1 MLICSDID
9 YLLNVLDGGIGEGN
23 GVFFFIVSLFINF
36 FRRDDEEF
44 LGSNSFFCN
53 RGLNYFGYFI
63 LL

>member
-1 MLICSDID
+1 MLMCSDID

-23 GVFFFIVSLFINF
+23 GVFLFIVSLFINF
-36 FRRDDEEF
+36 LRRDDDEF

-53 RGLNYFGYFI
+53 RGLGYFGYLI